1 MPISTYRF
9 PKTATKMTNLPQLKS
24 IPSAPVR
31 DVAMAILG
39 CVPLGS
45 MLQLVAGG
53 IWKDPAYENLRKFT
67 VTIAEEVH
75 RLQQRDS
82 TFDLAEVLSRDE
94 TQPLLTRAFDAAAR
108 SFGER
113 KLEALR
119 NATVQGVFER
129 QYSFDLSALVFTLLD
144 RITEGHLIILQA
156 IFDAEDRRRIAMTD
170 QDVALLGIEQR
181 QLPESPEGQ
190 KATHQDLRRTISLNE
205 MILDDLKNMG
215 LVEMK
220 GDRPTGVV
228 APSADGLTN
237 IQFRN
242 RLSKKGRLV
251 YEHIFSMPVAP

>member
-1 MPISTYRF
+1 MNMTSLPR
-9 PKTATKMTNLPQLKS
+9 PKTS
-24 IPSAPVR
+24 PSAPVR
-31 DVAMAILG
+31 EVAMAILG

-53 IWKDPAYENLRKFT
+53 IWKDPAFENLRKFT

-82 TFDLAEVLSRDE
+82 SFDLEEVLSRDE

-129 QYSFDLSALVFTLLD
+129 QYSFDMSAMVFTLLD
-144 RITEGHLIILQA
+144 RITEGHLVILQA
-156 IFDAEDRRRIAMTD
+156 IFNAEAQRRPALTD
-170 QDVALLGIEQR
+170 HEVALVGFEPQR
-181 QLPESPEGQ
+181 LPKSPEGQ
-190 KATHQDLRRTISLNE
+190 KAVHASINQTMSLNE
-205 MILDDLKNMG
+205 LILDDLKNMG
-215 LVEMK
+215 LVEVK
-220 GDRPTGVV
+220 GDRPTGIV
-228 APSADGLTN
+228 APSATGPTN

-242 RLSKKGRLV
+242 RLSKKGRLL
-251 YEHIFSMPVAP
+251 YEHIFLI

>member
-1 MPISTYRF
+1 
-9 PKTATKMTNLPQLKS
+9 MTTLSQLPDT
-24 IPSAPVR
+24 PSAPVR
-31 DVAMAILG
+31 EVAMAILG
-39 CVPLGS
+39 CAPFGS

-75 RLQQRDS
+75 RLQQRDI
-82 TFDLAEVLSRDE
+82 TFDLIEILAREE

-129 QYSFDLSALVFTLLD
+129 RYSFDMSAMVFTLLD
-144 RITEGHLIILQA
+144 RITEGHLVILQA
-156 IFDAEDRRRIAMTD
+156 IFSAEDQRRLALTD
-170 QDVALLGIEQR
+170 QDVALLGIEPQR
-181 QLPESPEGQ
+181 LPESPEGQ
-190 KATHQDLRRTISLNE
+190 KAVHENINQTMSLNE
-205 MILDDLKNMG
+205 LILDDLKNMG

-220 GDRPTGVV
+220 GDRPTGIV
-228 APSADGLTN
+228 APSAAGPTN

-242 RLSKKGRLV
+242 RPSKKGRLV
-251 YEHIFSMPVAP
+251 YEHVFSAS